1 MSHTLACDDGT
12 NIGKVAVNHVGL
24 SDNIADTLDALTE
37 DIISDHERF
46 THGLV
51 ADDGEQ
57 LLIGDDNE
65 RVNDITECAN
75 TLYCA
80 RHAVFAFEIEGLGDD
95 CNGENTEFLCNL
107 GNDGSCAGTG
117 TAAHAGSYEQKIRT
131 AYSFGQR
138 IAAFLSGC
146 AADFGF
152 SARTE
157 AAGRLFTDL
166 NLYACH
172 GPCKSLSVGIY
183 GNKLDSLQTVFDHAV
198 YGIAACSADT
208 YDLDL
213 GDVPGFIVNLKF
225 ECHYHIL
232 LRFSNHDFFIGF
244 RGSYTSAVFIQ
255 HEFGKR

>member
-24 SDNIADTLDALTE
+24 SDDIADTLDALTE

-146 AADFGF
+146 AADFGL

-166 NLYACH
+166 HLDACH
-172 GPCKSLSVGIY
+172 GP
-183 GNKLDSLQTVFDHAV
+183 
-198 YGIAACSADT
+198 
-208 YDLDL
+208 
-213 GDVPGFIVNLKF
+213 
-225 ECHYHIL
+225 
-232 LRFSNHDFFIGF
+232 
-244 RGSYTSAVFIQ
+244 
-255 HEFGKR
+255 